1 MKIDLFDPTFLADPY
16 PAYTWLREHSPVHHL
31 GGGMWAVSRYDDIFH
46 VLRNPAVYSSEL
58 GFGGMMRGDA
68 MRLPGGDDRRRR
80 ALNDT
85 GMGVMMQSFAG
96 LRLLIATDPPDHTRM
111 RRLVSKP
118 FSPRNISAL
127 EPRIQQICDSLVDE
141 MLNAREGDVAD
152 LWAHISYPLPTMVIA
167 EVLGIPAERRADFK
181 RWSDAVVNGLS
192 LSGEGDVGQGVS
204 GALEMFQYFDE
215 VVADRRATPRDDLIS
230 RIIHGSDESDEPL
243 STQELVAFCVLLLIA
258 GNETTTNL
266 LGNFFEAM
274 HAHPDEL
281 RRLRDDPGLIKPAV
295 EEALRYDSPVQGLWR
310 GLREPAELG
319 GVELA
324 EDDRVMVL
332 FASANRD
339 ESHFGADAHVFRA
352 ARNPVDQI
360 AFGIGI
366 HVCLGASLARL
377 EARVAISTLLARTKR
392 IERAGEPVRPLSPVL
407 RGVRSQPLH
416 LEAA

>member
-258 GNETTTNL
+258 GDCATIPGSSSRPSRRRCGTTPRCR
-266 LGNFFEAM
+266 A
-274 HAHPDEL
+274 
-281 RRLRDDPGLIKPAV
+281 
-295 EEALRYDSPVQGLWR
+295 S
-310 GLREPAELG
+310 G
-319 GVELA
+319 G
-324 EDDRVMVL
+324 
-332 FASANRD
+332 ASANRP
-339 ESHFGADAHVFRA
+339 SWA
-352 ARNPVDQI
+352 ASSWPRTT
-360 AFGIGI
+360 
-366 HVCLGASLARL
+366 ASWCCSRPRTGTSRTLAPTPTSFVRH
-377 EARVAISTLLARTKR
+377 ATRSTRSRSGSASTS
-392 IERAGEPVRPLSPVL
+392 ASVRPSLGWRRAWRSARCWPARSAS
-407 RGVRSQPLH
+407 RGQVSRCGP
-416 LEAA
+416 